1 MAMEQGSWQVPGG
14 DREGGSFSVARDGS
28 VQPSA
33 RSDLPWVVLDAEGNE
48 VRSASA
54 WLMDLYLTD
63 YPASTLRSYAFDLLS
78 WHRFLWAVGVPW
90 QQATRAEV
98 RDWVRWMRTTENVQR
113 RRSGRGRPA
122 PGTVNVLTGKPYLP
136 EGLAP
141 STINHALST
150 LTSFYEFAVEGDLGP
165 MVNPVPRTRADRERV
180 FAHRSPALPRVY
192 GPRAP
197 YRQKEQ
203 VRIPR
208 QLSDQ
213 LFEEFFTVLPSNRDR
228 AIVATA
234 VSSGARAGEMLSMR
248 PVDMDVD
255 ELTISVIPKGSRHRS
270 PVRASPDAF
279 MWITLAM
286 AEAPSAPQG
295 PLWQTRTRVPRPL
308 TYWALRQ
315 VLERA
320 NAALGSNITFHD
332 LRHTYC
338 YRLLEN
344 PELLIIEVQELM
356 RHKRLASTEI
366 YMRARMDDLV
376 AKLVAHYARPPA
388 APPAP
393 AVGYDRADMSVLFPG
408 TFQ

>member
-1 MAMEQGSWQVPGG
+1 M
-14 DREGGSFSVARDGS
+14 
-28 VQPSA
+28 
-33 RSDLPWVVLDAEGNE
+33 VLDADGNE
-48 VRSASA
+48 VTAASA

-63 YPASTLRSYAFDLLS
+63 YPPSTLRSYAFDLLS
-78 WHRFLWAVGVPW
+78 WYRFLWAVGVPW

-98 RDWVRWMRTTENVQR
+98 RDWVRWMRTTENAQR
-113 RRSGRGRPA
+113 RRSSRGRPP

-150 LTSFYEFAVEGDLGP
+150 LTSFYDFAVESDLGP
-165 MVNPVPRTRADRERV
+165 MVNPVPRTRADRERT

-203 VRIPR
+203 VRVPR

-213 LFEEFFTVLPSNRDR
+213 LFEAFFTVLPCNRDR
-228 AIVATA
+228 AIVSTA

-248 PVDMDVD
+248 PIDLNVD
-255 ELTISVIPKGSRHRS
+255 ELTISVIGKGSRHRG
-270 PVRASPDAF
+270 PVRTSPDAF

-286 AEAPSAPQG
+286 TEAPSAPEA

-344 PELLIIEVQELM
+344 PELLITEVQELM

-388 APPAP
+388 PPPAP
-393 AVGYDRADMSVLFPG
+393 AVGYDPTDMSILFPG
-408 TFQ
+408 TFE